1 MTIYLYNCKLFPPK
15 MTKVETTEK
24 KAKSKPE
31 KVQQEKESPKKQATK
46 RNKKTAEPAVQ
57 AEAVKTESSV
67 VAEPKVKSARK
78 SKKAQSE
85 ETTVAQVVQAVET
98 SVAKTVEIVASS
110 TDAPSPKPEKKQ
122 RQSKKQKS
130 TETSTASATDSSTSA
145 TASASTSTTASA
157 TASETSGESKEE
169 SKQKRVFNAKPT
181 NVDET
186 GIGIGPARVKSVL
199 VNLALNPREFHAKEA
214 VLTAE
219 NRPKR
224 SKSDTVPQEQ
234 GPQVP
239 LAQLPS
245 DVREVIA
252 EAERSYRQTLLEAF
266 DRDTLQAMSDAD
278 RATHEARQKSLM
290 EAGNTKELEE
300 FQTQFRR
307 RFPEY
312 LKENDAYHG
321 DKYNSWTRSTALINK
336 LCTRLSGNTR
346 NIIACFLDQV
356 VEQYAEN
363 GIRNCL
369 QNSRHIVRLRHAVE
383 NESSDTNMYQPFVS
397 TLPSYKTAMRWV
409 ASQDEKSS
417 DKPLVYE
424 HTTANFNFEGYVGE
438 ICRSVKMRLASQA
451 SQEDRSRYLE
461 TSVSK
466 EFKQFFSLVIY
477 DSIMRIGSALRLT
490 VLRQGV
496 KTISNTMVY
505 YILEQLHVMFGMNY
519 EQTQTRMKERLDKF
533 QKWRTEHK
541 ATRQVATF

>member
-1 MTIYLYNCKLFPPK
+1 
-15 MTKVETTEK
+15 MTKLETSDK
-24 KAKSKPE
+24 KTKPKQE
-31 KVQQEKESPKKQATK
+31 KVQPEKESPKKQAPK
-46 RNKKTAEPAVQ
+46 RNKKTAEPVTQ
-57 AEAVKTESSV
+57 AEPAV
-67 VAEPKVKSARK
+67 VAEPTVVAETKVKSARK
-78 SKKAQSE
+78 PKKTQVSE
-85 ETTVAQVVQAVET
+85 ETPAVQSVQAVE
-98 SVAKTVEIVASS
+98 ATVTQVLEQSPKAEKKRKQPKKRG
-110 TDAPSPKPEKKQ
+110 TDATQADATSAPSE
-122 RQSKKQKS
+122 
-130 TETSTASATDSSTSA
+130 STSA
-145 TASASTSTTASA
+145 TSGSASST
-157 TASETSGESKEE
+157 SETSTSAPASTTGESKEE

-199 VNLALNPREFHAKEA
+199 VNLALNPREFHAKLA
-214 VLTAE
+214 ILAAE

-224 SKSDTVPQEQ
+224 SKSDAVPQEQ

-239 LAQLPS
+239 LAQLPA
-245 DVREVIA
+245 DVREVVS
-252 EAERSYRQTLLEAF
+252 EAERSYRQTLLEAY
-266 DRDTLQAMSDAD
+266 DRATLQAMSEAE

-321 DKYNSWTRSTALINK
+321 EKYNAWTRSTALINK

-346 NIIACFLDQV
+346 NIVACFLDQV

-383 NESSDTNMYQPFVS
+383 NDSSDTNMYQPFVS

-409 ASQDEKSS
+409 ASQDDKNS
-417 DKPLVYE
+417 DKPLVYD

-466 EFKQFFSLVIY
+466 EFKQFFSLVLY
-477 DSIMRIGSALRLT
+477 DAIMRIGTALRLT
-490 VLRQGV
+490 VVRQGV

-505 YILEQLHVMFGMNY
+505 YILEQLHAMFGMNY

-541 ATRQVATF
+541 ATRQAPTF